1 MITEQ
6 LRLDKFLCEMNMGT
20 RSQVKNLIKKGRVT
34 VNANTVLRP
43 EQKIDTKND
52 QVCVDGEKLCYVKHV
67 YYMLHKPAGC
77 VSATEDGRHATVLD
91 YIKDEPRR
99 QELFPVGRLD
109 LDTEGLLLMTN
120 DGELAHRLLSP
131 VHHVPKTYYAKI
143 KGQVT
148 GQDVEDFARGLDIG
162 EKKPTKPAE
171 LTILQAGE
179 LSEILVIITEGKFH
193 QIKRMFACVG
203 KEVIYLKRIRMGS
216 LQLDENLAPGEYRP
230 LTEEEVLALQ
240 KG

>member
-1 MITEQ
+1 MM
-6 LRLDKFLCEMNMGT
+6 RLDNLLCEMNLGT
-20 RSQVKNLIKKGRVT
+20 RSQVKELIKKGRVT
-34 VNANTVLRP
+34 VNGNTAQRP
-43 EQKIDTKND
+43 EQKTDPEND
-52 QVCVDGEKLCYVKHV
+52 RICVDGKPISYIQYV

-131 VHHVPKTYYAKI
+131 AHHVPKTYYAKV

-148 GQDVEDFARGLDIG
+148 GQDVEEFSKGLDIG
-162 EKKPTKPAE
+162 EKKLTKPAE
-171 LTILQAGE
+171 LTILQSGE
-179 LSEILVIITEGKFH
+179 ISEILVIITEGRFH

-230 LTEEEVLALQ
+230 LTEEEVLELQ
-240 KG
+240 KAK

>member
-1 MITEQ
+1 M
-6 LRLDKFLCEMNMGT
+6 LRLDKFLCEMNIGT
-20 RSQVKNLIKKGRVT
+20 RSQTKEFIKKGRVV
-34 VNANTVLRP
+34 VNGVTALRP
-43 EQKIDTKND
+43 EEKIDPEND
-52 QVCVDGEKLCYVKHV
+52 EVCVDGQKISYVKNV

-77 VSATEDGRHATVLD
+77 VSATEDGRHTTVLD

-99 QELFPVGRLD
+99 GELFPVGRLD

-131 VHHVPKTYYAKI
+131 GRHVPKTYYAKI
-143 KGQVT
+143 RGQVT
-148 GQDVEDFARGLDIG
+148 GQDVENFSQGLDIG

-179 LSEILVIITEGKFH
+179 ISEILVTITEGKFH
-193 QIKRMFACVG
+193 QIKRMFICVG
-203 KEVIYLKRIRMGS
+203 KEVIYLKRISMGS
-216 LQLDENLAPGEYRP
+216 LRLDENLAPGEYRA
-230 LTEEEVLALQ
+230 LTAEEVMALQ